1 MSVKIIIKGTTITLP
16 SSGASPNWSPAIIE
30 AFKALADAVNAVT
43 GTYDIA
49 PQTQN
54 IDDNNVS
61 TNVEV
66 ANLNFPSLDVRAA
79 TIYYT
84 VYRKTNLDEVTE
96 AGTLEISYN
105 DSRPINTKWEIVRIG
120 QSDASID
127 FSITDLGQVL
137 FTTRSLSGEITS
149 HTGIISY
156 RAIAILNT

>member
-49 PQTQN
+49 PQVQT
-54 IDDNNVS
+54 IDDIPNNQLTS
-61 TNVEV
+61 ID
-66 ANLNFPSLDVRAA
+66 NLSFPPLDVRAA

-105 DSRPINTKWEIVRIG
+105 DKRSVPNTKWEMVRMG

-137 FTTRSLSGEITS
+137 FTIRPLSGSS
-149 HTGIISY
+149 HEGKISY